1 MSNGDDLNDDLDYN
15 FDNIESDNDGSFVDE
30 EFMAPNDNEE
40 TLQVATGKKR
50 ERDDAEP
57 QQQTQQKKKK
67 PKKTKQWFSQVPDIA
82 KSSESSQY
90 DFLVD
95 QLKSAYSK
103 LSDIE
108 LEEKLIPE
116 SSIEATT
123 SYSQSRNKDTIVDFI
138 STHFGSLKDS
148 LSKQNKQNGSPRL
161 LVICPSAI
169 RCTDIVRSLKE
180 LNPSKGVPIAKLF
193 AKHIKLHE
201 QKEFLQSNQ
210 TVIAVATPNRAKSL
224 IEDGA
229 FSTKYLGLILLDTSY
244 VDDKQRTLFDVP
256 EIKQQ
261 LFDFLGL
268 KSIYE
273 RFKGDKGGQ
282 GEKGR
287 KTALCL
293 F

>member
-108 LEEKLIPE
+108 LEEKLIP
-116 SSIEATT
+116 
-123 SYSQSRNKDTIVDFI
+123 
-138 STHFGSLKDS
+138 
-148 LSKQNKQNGSPRL
+148 
-161 LVICPSAI
+161 
-169 RCTDIVRSLKE
+169 
-180 LNPSKGVPIAKLF
+180 
-193 AKHIKLHE
+193 
-201 QKEFLQSNQ
+201 
-210 TVIAVATPNRAKSL
+210 
-224 IEDGA
+224 
-229 FSTKYLGLILLDTSY
+229 
-244 VDDKQRTLFDVP
+244 
-256 EIKQQ
+256 
-261 LFDFLGL
+261 
-268 KSIYE
+268 
-273 RFKGDKGGQ
+273 
-282 GEKGR
+282 GEWV
-287 KTALCL
+287 
-293 F
+293 